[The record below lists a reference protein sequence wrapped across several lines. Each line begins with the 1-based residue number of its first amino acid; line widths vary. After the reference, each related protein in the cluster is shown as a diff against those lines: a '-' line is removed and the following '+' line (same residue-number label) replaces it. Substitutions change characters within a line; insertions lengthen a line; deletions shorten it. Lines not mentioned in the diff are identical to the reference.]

1 MATKL
6 RTFDFSKASTLT
18 PSTEKGWAYPWE
30 QWLDG
35 DIWQLTEGEDFH
47 THPLMMERIIRTR
60 ATSRKSKVRIK
71 HLPKEGESLNGPFGV
86 IVVQRTDVVGPN
98 EAKKEEQKAAR
109 LAKKATAAVEAE
121 DLLAKAGI
129 KPKAVNG
136 TKAPNGSKA
145 PRTAKAEVTKPSKT
159 PSKRPA
165 KVSA

>member
-6 RTFDFSKASTLT
+6 RTFDFSKASNLT
-18 PSTEKGWAYPWE
+18 QSTEKGWAYPWE

-35 DIWQLTEGEDFH
+35 DIWQLTEGEDFQ

-60 ATSRKSKVRIK
+60 ATSRKAKVRIK
-71 HLPKEGESLNGPFGV
+71 HLPLSEDAEQPFG
-86 IVVQRTDVVGPN
+86 ILVVQRTDVVGPTQ
-98 EAKKEEQKAAR
+98 AKKDEQKAAR
-109 LAKKATAAVEAE
+109 EAKKATAAVEAE

-136 TKAPNGSKA
+136 AKPSK
-145 PRTAKAEVTKPSKT
+145 TAKAPAAEVAAKPSKT

-165 KVSA
+165 KQLANA